1 MSQMRLAAPLRRQ
14 HILDGALPVF
24 SEHGFHDTSMNEIAE
39 AVGVT
44 KPVIYQHFGSK
55 RELFSSLI
63 DTVGN
68 DMVETVK
75 TATRAASDGKAQTQ
89 RGFQA
94 YFHWVDT
101 HHDGFRLLFG
111 GAARHD
117 DEFSSQIRQITSS
130 IASAVASMIMADV
143 DNENHA
149 LIAHAVVGF
158 AEGASR
164 RLIDNNL
171 EFDPEAIA
179 TVLSTLAWA
188 GLRALTPTST

>member
-1 MSQMRLAAPLRRQ
+1 
-14 HILDGALPVF
+14 LPVF

-143 DNENHA
+143 DNENQA

>member
-1 MSQMRLAAPLRRQ
+1 MSQIRLAAPLRRQ

-24 SEHGFHDTSMNEIAE
+24 SAHGFHDTSMNDIAE

-55 RELFSSLI
+55 RKLFAALI

-75 TATRAASDGKAQTQ
+75 TATQAATDGKAQTQ

-101 HHDGFRLLFG
+101 P
-111 GAARHD
+111 
-117 DEFSSQIRQITSS
+117 
-130 IASAVASMIMADV
+130 
-143 DNENHA
+143 
-149 LIAHAVVGF
+149 
-158 AEGASR
+158 R
-164 RLIDNNL
+164 RLSTSIWWRS
-171 EFDPEAIA
+171 E
-179 TVLSTLAWA
+179 TRRRVLHPDSTDHVLDCLCRCVNDH
-188 GLRALTPTST
+188 G

>member
-1 MSQMRLAAPLRRQ
+1 MRLAAPLRRQ

-101 HHDGFRLLFG
+101 HHGGFRLLYG

-143 DNENHA
+143 DNENQA

-171 EFDPEAIA
+171 EFDPDAIA
-179 TVLSTLAWA
+179 TVLSALAWA

>member
-143 DNENHA
+143 DNENQA

-179 TVLSTLAWA
+179 TVLSALAWA

>member
-1 MSQMRLAAPLRRQ
+1 MRLAAPLRRQ

-101 HHDGFRLLFG
+101 HHDGFGLLSG

-143 DNENHA
+143 DNENQA

>member
-143 DNENHA
+143 DNENQA

-158 AEGASR
+158 AEGVSR

-171 EFDPEAIA
+171 EFDPDAIA

>member
-1 MSQMRLAAPLRRQ
+1 MRLAAPLRRQ

-143 DNENHA
+143 DNENQA

>member
-143 DNENHA
+143 DNENQA

>member
-1 MSQMRLAAPLRRQ
+1 MRLAAPLRRQ

-55 RELFSSLI
+55 RELFSSVI

-143 DNENHA
+143 DNENQA

-171 EFDPEAIA
+171 EFDPDAIA
-179 TVLSTLAWA
+179 TVLSALAWA